1 MPGEIALD
9 TNVVIAYFK
18 GEVQV
23 KEKLL
28 ALSKG

>member
-18 GEVQV
+18 GEAVTTEV
-23 KEKLL
+23 
-28 ALSKG
+28 ASGC